1 MNDERLERQI
11 RAALERDARPL
22 PPALRARL
30 SAIPDEFPRER
41 RAPRFA
47 QFVAAAG
54 AVAAV
59 LVLAV
64 VTLVLVGLHNTTI
77 GPAATSSPSAPATA
91 PAVVAP
97 ASPSTA
103 PSATATPSVVAR
115 VSGPWSGLRWSGPA
129 AFPSPMG
136 VDGVVAFGGQLY
148 AIGQVRAGSGVETVV
163 WRSSDGTTWTKLV
176 QGGATFAGSGVLS
189 LLATPSGL
197 IAWGQDGEPVCSAP
211 RAGQTCGPV
220 PQMVWTSADGF
231 TWTKAPDVS
240 AIAGATIQ
248 NITSGPAGLVAAGSD
263 RSGAPAV
270 WTSATGA
277 TWSRA
282 NLPSSLFP
290 GAAISDV
297 RATTTG
303 YVLAGA
309 VNVTSPPATGGGVV
323 VGVQGTAAA
332 WWSSDGRSWV
342 RANVQ
347 RQNGL
352 GTSLG
357 QIFVGAQG
365 LVAVGTA
372 SAESKTG
379 TAWSSTDGRS
389 WTPMA
394 AGYAGAPSPA
404 PGEPVL
410 KSFSIQD
417 DGTHLVATAMIGQTM
432 QWWSSTDGATW
443 RPLVL
448 AGDTDTSPLG
458 SRENTEAARWFDHA
472 FVVPGGV
479 VVVATG
485 NGSPDAPGRVWVAEA
500 EVPLGSAAPGAC
512 QASQLR
518 VHGGRMGGG
527 TGTVQADAYLTNVGT
542 SPCTLGGD
550 PAAIELLRADGSVL
564 ATVAATPAATPGP
577 PVTLSPGVTDAA
589 NLAINWSNW
598 CGGAPGP
605 LRIRM
610 TLPEGMGAVTGD
622 INGPP
627 LAAVVPRCDHPEWTS
642 ALELLWSFSA
652 TP

>member
-11 RAALERDARPL
+11 RAALERDAHPL

-41 RAPRFA
+41 RSPRLA

-59 LVLAV
+59 LVLAAAA
-64 VTLVLVGLHNTTI
+64 LVLMGLHNATV
-77 GPAATSSPSAPATA
+77 GPAASPTPSAPATA

-97 ASPSTA
+97 ASPTE

-115 VSGPWSGLRWSGPA
+115 VSGPWSGLRWSAPA

-136 VDGVVAFGGQLY
+136 VDGMVAFGGQLY
-148 AIGQVRAGSGVETVV
+148 AIGQVQAGSAVETVV
-163 WRSSDGTTWTKLV
+163 WRSSEGTTWMKLV
-176 QGGATFAGSGVLS
+176 QGGATFVGAGVLN

-197 IAWGQDGEPVCSAP
+197 VAWGQDGEPVCTAP
-211 RAGQTCGPV
+211 GAGQTCGPV

-231 TWTKAPDVS
+231 TWTRASGVS
-240 AIAGATIQ
+240 ALSGATIQ
-248 NITSGPAGLVAAGSD
+248 SIAAGPSGLVAVGETGSG
-263 RSGAPAV
+263 SPV
-270 WTSATGA
+270 IWTSATGA
-277 TWSRA
+277 TWSRVT
-282 NLPSSLFP
+282 LPASLFP
-290 GAAISDV
+290 GATISDI

-309 VNVTSPPATGGGVV
+309 VNVEVPSYTGGAVAAGPS
-323 VGVQGTAAA
+323 GTAAA
-332 WWSSDGRSWV
+332 WWSADGRRWV
-342 RANVQ
+342 RASVQ

-357 QIFVGAQG
+357 MVFVGAQG

-372 SAESKTG
+372 SPESKTG
-379 TAWSSTDGRS
+379 TAWSSTDGRA

-404 PGEPVL
+404 PGVPVL
-410 KSFSIQD
+410 PSFSIQD
-417 DGTHLVATAMIGQTM
+417 DGTHLVATDMSSETM
-432 QWWSSTDGATW
+432 RWWSSTDGASWT
-443 RPLVL
+443 PLVL
-448 AGDTDTSPLG
+448 SGATDMTPVWQGDPA
-458 SRENTEAARWFDHA
+458 NVNRWFDHI

-479 VVVATG
+479 VAVGSG

-500 EVPLGSAAPGAC
+500 ELPLGSATPGAC
-512 QASQLR
+512 LASQLR

-550 PAAIELLRADGSVL
+550 PAAVELLASDGSAL
-564 ATVAATPAATPGP
+564 PTVAAAPAATPGP
-577 PVTLSPGVTDAA
+577 PVTLTPGVADAA

-605 LRIRM
+605 LRIRI

-627 LAAVVPRCDHPEWTS
+627 LLAVVPRCDHPESTS
-642 ALELLWSFSA
+642 TLELLWSFSA

>member
-1 MNDERLERQI
+1 MNEERLERHI

-30 SAIPDEFPRER
+30 SAIPDEFPRD
-41 RAPRFA
+41 PRSPRLA
-47 QFVAAAG
+47 RLIAAAG

-64 VTLVLVGLHNTTI
+64 VTLVLVGLRNSTI
-77 GPAATSSPSAPATA
+77 GPAASATPSAPATA

-97 ASPSTA
+97 ASPTA

-115 VSGPWSGLRWSGPA
+115 VPGPWSGLRWSAPT

-136 VDGVVAFGGQLY
+136 VDGLVAFGGQLY
-148 AIGQVRAGSGVETVV
+148 AIGQIQAGSAVETVV

-176 QGGATFAGSGVLS
+176 QGGATFAGAGVLD
-189 LLATPSGL
+189 LLATPSEL
-197 IAWGQDGEPVCSAP
+197 VAWGQDGEPVCTGQG
-211 RAGQTCGPV
+211 AGQTCGPV
-220 PQMVWTSADGF
+220 PQMIWTSTDGF
-231 TWTKAPDVS
+231 TWTKASDVS
-240 AIAGATIQ
+240 SLAGATIQ
-248 NITSGPAGLVAAGSD
+248 NIASGPAGLVAAGSD

-404 PGEPVL
+404 AGEPVL
-410 KSFSIQD
+410 PSFSIQD
-417 DGTHLVATAMIGQTM
+417 DGTHLTATDMSSETM
-432 QWWSSTDGATW
+432 RWWSSTDGVSWTPLALSGATATTPVW
-443 RPLVL
+443 S
-448 AGDTDTSPLG
+448 GDPA
-458 SRENTEAARWFDHA
+458 NANRWFDRA

-479 VVVATG
+479 IVVGSG

-500 EVPLGSAAPGAC
+500 ESPLGSAMPGAC

-518 VHGGRMGGG
+518 VHGGRMSGG
-527 TGTVQADAYLTNVGT
+527 TGTVQADVYVTNVGT
-542 SPCTLGGD
+542 APCTLGGD
-550 PAAIELLRADGSVL
+550 PAAIDLLRADGSVL
-564 ATVAATPAATPGP
+564 ATVPAAPAATPGP

-605 LRIRM
+605 LRIRI
-610 TLPEGMGAVTGD
+610 TLPEGLGAVTGD

-627 LAAVVPRCDHPEWTS
+627 LAAVVPRCDHPEWPS
-642 ALELLWSFSA
+642 PLELLWSFSA